1 MSSNSVPQSLMS
13 SRTLAIAAG
22 TLNLSS
28 GFVYLLYRCW
38 NRSGRERERKAVSIV
53 QTAMNGP
60 YSFILPKTFHM
71 VRMGSGQGIHK
82 VECMINRMVDIRRD
96 DRDGWN
102 CATHVCGPL
111 IGMYAGPWH
120 HKFRNY
126 RQECSARS
134 VWYDANHSNVDDKL
148 VQRKRWPGVLR
159 GDKTVYA
166 PTQLLVTAV
175 GGNLDEAC
183 STLVILGRMAAVKFL
198 GRRFPD
204 KKEEL
209 AALLHLYVESLKPSN
224 KGGSSGGLAAA
235 ISFLSLALQKP
246 VKEGVAVTGATASNG
261 DVKHVN
267 GIGQKVTAAVKSPV
281 TRIIL
286 RKLNEEDFQALQIE
300 LSSKI
305 EVIYDQPLFEM
316 DFPPKKRE
324 QQQETHHLL
333 QFIAHAALDIVDE
346 QTLRETQMYF
356 KIVDKF
362 NEWFVSAFVTA
373 SRIRFLML
381 HTQKNEDGI
390 KQFFQEIYEMY
401 IKFSMNPFY
410 RQDTPIRSP
419 SFDQKAAICYLS

>member
-22 TLNLSS
+22 TLSLSS

-60 YSFILPKTFHM
+60 YSFIC
-71 VRMGSGQGIHK
+71 
-82 VECMINRMVDIRRD
+82 VESDYIVNRMQKREFGFCVALKTT
-96 DRDGWN
+96 N
-102 CATHVCGPL
+102 
-111 IGMYAGPWH
+111 
-120 HKFRNY
+120 
-126 RQECSARS
+126 S
-134 VWYDANHSNVDDKL
+134 SNESGGL
-148 VQRKRWPGVLR
+148 
-159 GDKTVYA
+159 
-166 PTQLLVTAV
+166 LLVTAV

-183 STLVILGRMAAVKFL
+183 STSVILGRMAAVKFL

-224 KGGSSGGLAAA
+224 KGGSS
-235 ISFLSLALQKP
+235 

-261 DVKHVN
+261 DVKPVN

-305 EVIYDQPLFEM
+305 EVIYVS
-316 DFPPKKRE
+316 K
-324 QQQETHHLL
+324 
-333 QFIAHAALDIVDE
+333 LDEAYAKVFDNDDT
-346 QTLRETQMYF
+346 TL
-356 KIVDKF
+356 
-362 NEWFVSAFVTA
+362 
-373 SRIRFLML
+373 
-381 HTQKNEDGI
+381 
-390 KQFFQEIYEMY
+390 
-401 IKFSMNPFY
+401 
-410 RQDTPIRSP
+410 
-419 SFDQKAAICYLS
+419 